1 MKKFF
6 RKYGLILLA
15 LTIIIVA
22 TTLVDTEA
30 EIVAWARLSVGII
43 LIVYIAERIKNIR
56 RVDRLREEKSQSEIG
71 RLKNQLN
78 PHFFFNTLNNLY
90 SLSLT
95 ESEKTPRMLL
105 KLSDL
110 MRYTI
115 YKGKEDKIT
124 LNEELA
130 YIKNYIALQ
139 EIRFK
144 NEPKIC
150 LKADIINGERRIPP
164 LLFIVLVENAFK
176 HGVEKIEDEAFVKI
190 GIKENSEQI
199 VFSIENNFEPSED
212 VTEKGIGLDNLKRR
226 LNLEY
231 PGRHT
236 LKVTED
242 DGIFKA
248 QILLEAK

>member
-1 MKKFF
+1 MKFFF
-6 RKYGLILLA
+6 RKYGLIVLA
-15 LTIIIVA
+15 LSIITVA
-22 TTLVDTEA
+22 TVLVDTEA
-30 EIVAWARLSVGII
+30 EIIAWAIISVGII
-43 LIVYIAERIKNIR
+43 IMVYIAERIRNNR
-56 RVDRLREEKSQSEIG
+56 RVDRLREEKSRSEIG

-95 ESEKTPRMLL
+95 EPEKTPKMLL

-115 YKGKEDKIT
+115 YKGKEDRIT
-124 LNEELA
+124 LDEELA

-150 LKADIINGERRIPP
+150 LKTNIINGESRIPP
-164 LLFIVLVENAFK
+164 LLFIVLVENTFK
-176 HGVEKIEDEAFVKI
+176 HGVEKIENESFVKI
-190 GIKENSEQI
+190 EIKETREQI
-199 VFSIENNFEPSED
+199 VFSVENNFEPTED
-212 VTEKGIGLDNLKRR
+212 VVEKGIGLNNLKRR
-226 LNLEY
+226 LHLEY

-236 LKVTED
+236 LKITKVD
-242 DGIFKA
+242 KIFKA

>member
-6 RKYGLILLA
+6 SKYGLILLA
-15 LTIIIVA
+15 LAIIIVA
-22 TTLVDTEA
+22 TALVDTEA
-30 EIVAWARLSVGII
+30 EIVAWAILSVGIV
-43 LIVYIAERIKNIR
+43 LIVYIAERIKNNR
-56 RVDRLREEKSQSEIG
+56 RIDQFREEKFQSEIDQ
-71 RLKNQLN
+71 LKNQLN

-95 ESEKTPRMLL
+95 EPEKMPKLLL

-115 YKGKEDKIT
+115 YKGKEYRIT
-124 LNEELA
+124 LGEELA

-144 NEPKIC
+144 NEPKIV
-150 LKADIINGERRIPP
+150 LKENIINRESRIPP

-190 GIKENSEQI
+190 EVKENGEQI

-212 VTEKGIGLDNLKRR
+212 VAEKGIGLDNLKRR

-231 PGRHT
+231 LGQNT
-236 LKVTED
+236 LKITEG